1 MNIDDKRLYAMGLAE
16 ALDYFRIVPRL
27 ILVSYSYMMYEV
39 IQWFMDLTNPNAEQ
53 AGFVVSVIGIAGVI
67 ISLYH
72 KSGRNWTNTI
82 PKWNNK

>member
-67 ISLYH
+67 ISLYQ
-72 KSGRNWTNTI
+72 KSGRDWTNTI